1 MPPENR
7 TVAELAKENGIAEQ
21 TLYTWRRNLKSQGV
35 PVPGNGKNAVGWS
48 SADKFGVV
56 LETARM
62 NEAELAEYCR
72 TKGLF
77 VEQVAD
83 WREARQQANAAPAE
97 RNRELREQVKVDR
110 KEIKQLKRDLQRKEK
125 ALAEAA
131 ALIILRKKSPG
142 DLGGARGRLIGSA
155 DRLLVKQLVEE
166 AVVNRCRRAS
176 ACRELAISLRTYQR
190 WTDEDECVH

>member
-1 MPPENR
+1 VKRYSAERKESILRRMMPPENR
-7 TVAELAKENGIAEQ
+7 SVPELAKESGIAEQ

-35 PVPGNGKNAVGWS
+35 PVPGNGKNAVEWS

-72 TKGLF
+72 SKGLF

-83 WREARQQANAAPAE
+83 WREACQQANAAPAE
-97 RNRELREQVKVDR
+97 RNRELREQVKTDR
-110 KEIKQLKRDLQRKEK
+110 KEIKQLKKDLQRKEK

-131 ALIILRKKSPG
+131 ALIILRKKAQAIWGEP
-142 DLGGARGRLIGSA
+142 
-155 DRLLVKQLVEE
+155 EE
-166 AVVNRCRRAS
+166 
-176 ACRELAISLRTYQR
+176 
-190 WTDEDECVH
+190 D